1 MNNKNNFAIKLS
13 KEKIEL
19 LKMQNDDYLSLGFVN
34 PNSNT
39 LSSDLDSLLRQL
51 LALSRG
57 KKFVDVIL
65 PDELIIKQSILTNQ
79 EISAKEA
86 ASVLA
91 KSYELSVE
99 ELSIILGPISSN
111 RSQTVVAVTN
121 KCLTETKEF
130 IRSIGF
136 IPQKFF
142 SLKYVPE
149 IPHEL
154 TFHTE
159 KNNKKEVIREV
170 FNNQKYKIISAII
183 FFPFLIY
190 LSIITQSLLF
200 KNDVNDKITENVSS
214 KATLQKSFN
223 NDDLVLNDKV
233 LQIFPPFIETKNKSY
248 RNYNKGKSSSTSF
261 KLESIN
267 KNKKIIL
274 KQEENYILFPKL
286 TKKKENRKFIYDIN
300 QKKKKNK
307 RLREKELF
315 EILKKEKIN
324 KEKENKWASNTNNI
338 ISNQENLISNSKKIL
353 KKVSSDFSFFISTLN
368 KPKKISNLNNKVS
381 LIYRDQSLYQK
392 KKLINNLQIKK
403 NTSKI
408 SNESFQRLFQ
418 SEFSELKYNPSIS
431 KITNLKENFSL
442 NYQNYNKSD
451 DVITYKENSSS
462 YDGIKPLKRP
472 KIIAFIRILR
482 EPTISSGAVTFSE
495 KPKIRPFSVSE
506 INLSEK
512 KETKILSLTRGPRFP
527 TNASVEL
534 NATIPNIFELN
545 RTNLLGTF
553 GTFKSPLAL
562 IKLSSGK
569 VIKLKIGDDFE
580 GWRVYAIEKEK
591 IFVTNGTKREIL
603 RIPG

>member
-233 LQIFPPFIETKNKSY
+233 LQIFPPFIETENKSY